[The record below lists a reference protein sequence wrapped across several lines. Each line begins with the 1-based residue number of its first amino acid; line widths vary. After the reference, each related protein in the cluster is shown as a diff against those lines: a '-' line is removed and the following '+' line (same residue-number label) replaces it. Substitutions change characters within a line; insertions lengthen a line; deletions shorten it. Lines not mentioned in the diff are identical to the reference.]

1 MPGKPCAPKERD
13 VVWLGNA
20 MQAFTRFVLRRQWDE
35 QDARLQHTD
44 RVIEL
49 MRTSR
54 TDSLRRSARQAAAR
68 LSHR

>member
-1 MPGKPCAPKERD
+1 
-13 VVWLGNA
+13 
-20 MQAFTRFVLRRQWDE
+20 MQALMRFALRRQWDE
-35 QDARLQHTD
+35 QDARLEHTE

>member
-1 MPGKPCAPKERD
+1 M
-13 VVWLGNA
+13 WLGRA
-20 MQAFTRFVLRRQWDE
+20 MQALMRLALRRQWDE
-35 QDARLQHTD
+35 QDARLEHTE